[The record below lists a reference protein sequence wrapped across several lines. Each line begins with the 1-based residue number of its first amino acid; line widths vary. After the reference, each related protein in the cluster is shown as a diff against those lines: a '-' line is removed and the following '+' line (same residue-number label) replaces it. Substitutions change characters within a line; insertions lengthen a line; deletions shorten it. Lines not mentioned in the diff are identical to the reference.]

1 MSERFE
7 IVSPVDGSVYANLP
21 YADDATVDA
30 AVTRAHAA
38 QRDWSRTDLGTRA
51 ERCQAFVR
59 AMERVREGVAA
70 ELAWLMGRPVRFGPS
85 EVTRLGERATH
96 MIAIAEQSLAPIEIA
111 QSHYS
116 RNPQTPGN
124 YRGMRGPSAG
134 VRRDGPGV
142 L

>member
-96 MIAIAEQSLAPIEIA
+96 TQRMWCGASAA
-111 QSHYS
+111 S
-116 RNPQTPGN
+116 RSG
-124 YRGMRGPSAG
+124 SSWS
-134 VRRDGPGV
+134 
-142 L
+142 